1 MHMNLYNADT
11 FIVLFSDLFH
21 IMITP
26 VFLSFGSHVRIKR
39 VTIEYA
45 NTSTLLQQEWGTIM

>member
-1 MHMNLYNADT
+1 MHMNFYNAAT

-21 IMITP
+21 IMITH
-26 VFLSFGSHVRIKR
+26 VFLSFGPRVRTKR

-45 NTSTLLQQEWGTIM
+45 NISTLLQQEWGTRM